1 MFRRIEVKCAWNRS
15 FQVKN
20 FRPILRLKLGKA
32 KVDDLQNA
40 TDEEEVL
47 WLDVKMHDAI
57 VVNLLQ
63 SLEKYEEGSK
73 FIPGFI
79 KRHF

>member
-15 FQVKN
+15 FYVNN
-20 FRPILRLKLGKA
+20 FRPILRLELGKA

-47 WLDVKMHDAI
+47 WLNVKMHDPI

-63 SLEKYEEGSK
+63 GLEN
-73 FIPGFI
+73 
-79 KRHF
+79 HD